1 MTNDELRSE
10 AARLL
15 GSITSPRKKRTSAA
29 NGKLGGR
36 PKGSKDSYQRTRKS
50 SKALSDTHYEPLED

>member
-1 MTNDELRSE
+1 MHMATKSENPASE

-15 GSITSPRKKRTSAA
+15 GSMTSSRKKRTSKA

-36 PKGSKDSYQRTRKS
+36 PKGSKDSYQRTRGE
-50 SKALSDTHYEPLED
+50 SKHEQ

>member
-1 MTNDELRSE
+1 MRMATKPENAASE

-15 GSITSPRKKRTSAA
+15 GSMTSSRKRRTSKA

-36 PKGSKDSYQRTRKS
+36 PKGSTDSKPRERRWKVKPDNES
-50 SKALSDTHYEPLED
+50 